1 MVEVHE
7 IELSFPARAEYV
19 SLGRLAITGIARFKS
34 IAPEDVAD
42 LKLILTEAC
51 SNSVR
56 HAYDERSG
64 QVEVSFELYD
74 DRIVIEVRDTG
85 PGHSMPQDEDKLS
98 LAPTGLTDEGGL
110 GLALIKMLS
119 DEFTI
124 GSSSNGGGTT
134 ARFVKYFATDA

>member
-1 MVEVHE
+1 MAEVHE

-19 SLGRLAITGIARFKS
+19 SLGRLAITGIARFRP

-64 QVEVSFELYD
+64 HVEVSFELYD
-74 DRIVIEVRDTG
+74 DRIAIEVRDAGTG
-85 PGHSMPQDEDKLS
+85 PGISQDEDKVTS
-98 LAPTGLTDEGGL
+98 APTGISDEGGL

-124 GSSSNGGGTT
+124 GGSSVGGGTT
-134 ARFVKYFATDA
+134 ARFVKYLTTDV